1 MKKIMFT
8 LLAFAMAAFTLTSCE
23 DVPAPYEIPG
33 GGNGGGDTPATEV
46 AEGDGTVASPF
57 NIIAVNDFIKAG
69 EGLDKTVYIKGIISE
84 VKECSANFG
93 NATFYITSDGTTDK
107 TSFYVYRVKG
117 LNNQKITSDEAV
129 KVGDEVVICSTVTN
143 YNGTYETVQNAG
155 YIYSLNGKTS
165 EGGDTPSTGEAKGDG
180 SKENPFNSVAANK
193 AASALASGVES
204 DKEYY
209 IKGKVCEVKEA
220 FSTNYN
226 NASFYI
232 TDDGTSTS
240 DKFYCFRVL
249 YLGNVKYTEGTNI
262 AVGDEVVVCAKLVNY
277 MGNTPET
284 VQNAGYLVELKS
296 NGGGSETPSDD
307 LKGDVVYAASSCGL
321 ANTENLTSVT
331 VSDDVTLT
339 FKDGGGSYA
348 PKYYTSGL
356 SFRMYPSNTMTFTS
370 KKKIA
375 SVIILCNEASGNIY
389 NASGNVTTTA
399 GKVTTEGKN
408 ITISGIDATEFTFAD
423 ASTTTGAVSQ
433 VRIQKIA
440 INFAK

>member
-23 DVPAPYEIPG
+23 DVPAPYELPN

-57 NIIAVNDFIKAG
+57 NVIAVNDFIKAG
-69 EGLDKTVYIKGIISE
+69 EGLDKTVYIKGKISE
-84 VKECSANFG
+84 VKECSASFG

-117 LNNQKITSDEAV
+117 LNNQKITSDDAV

-193 AASALASGVES
+193 FVSSLESGAET

-209 IKGKVCEVKEA
+209 IKGKICEVKNA
-220 FSTNYN
+220 YAADNYG
-226 NASFYI
+226 NATFYI
-232 TDDGTSTS
+232 SDDGTAT

-277 MGNTPET
+277 LGNTPET
-284 VQNAGYLVELKS
+284 VGNAGYLVELKS
-296 NGGGSETPSDD
+296 NGGSSETPSDD

-321 ANTENLTSVT
+321 ANAEALTSVT

-339 FKDGGGSYA
+339 FDAGGNSQA
-348 PKYYTSGL
+348 PKYYTSGT
-356 SFRMYPSNTMTFTS
+356 SFRMYPKNSVKFTS

-375 SVIILCNEASGNIY
+375 SVIIVCNEANGSIY
-389 NASGNVTTTA
+389 NASGDVTSTS
-399 GKVTTEGKN
+399 GKVATEGKN